1 MRVTLRM
8 ALMLVALVG
17 GREAAAQGVVDLSKA
32 LVGTW
37 RGEVQMATGTFP
49 RTLIIKSVEV
59 SGRRAVADAQYGGS
73 GGYGGA
79 SGTSLEPIDLQIE
92 HTVTGVL
99 LRFRAEDLS
108 PVELS
113 LYRDGRHLLG
123 SVLAPSIARGGARTP
138 APLKL
143 EKVE

>member
-1 MRVTLRM
+1 MLVRLALALLLVTL
-8 ALMLVALVG
+8 VG
-17 GREAAAQGVVDLSKA
+17 VQEAAAQGIDLSKA

-37 RGEVQMATGTFP
+37 KGEVQMASGTYP

-73 GGYGGA
+73 GGYGGP
-79 SGTSLEPIDLQIE
+79 SGTTLEPVDLQIE
-92 HTVTGVL
+92 HSSSGVL

-113 LYRDGRHLLG
+113 LYRDGQHLMG

-138 APLKL
+138 APIKL
-143 EKVE
+143 QKVE